1 MATRAKSRRKT
12 AGKSKGRGRS
22 SSAAT
27 KRSAKRATSRTR
39 SGAAKRAGTKRAT
52 TKRATTKRTA
62 TKRATTKVRAA
73 PKRGATTKR
82 RGAAGGR
89 AGMRRGMSQ
98 RSRSALAK
106 AARMMSQQVS
116 EQKVPGDAI
125 ALLEQDHREVE
136 ALYEQFEQ
144 AESSSEKSEL
154 AWKICLA
161 LTVHAEIEEEIF
173 YPRARRNID
182 ETELLDEAEVEHA
195 SAKQLI
201 AEIEEMTPR
210 DKLFDAKVKVLV
222 EYVKHHV
229 KEEETE
235 LFPKVRESGMDLHEM
250 GRMLTE
256 RKLELL
262 SALSGRA

>member
-27 KRSAKRATSRTR
+27 KGSAKRATARTR
-39 SGAAKRAGTKRAT
+39 SGAAKRASTKRATSKRAT
-52 TKRATTKRTA
+52 TK
-62 TKRATTKVRAA
+62 RAA

-82 RGAAGGR
+82 RGAARGR
-89 AGMRRGMSQ
+89 TGMRRGMSQ
-98 RSRSALAK
+98 RSRAALAR
-106 AARMMSQQVS
+106 AARMMTQQVS

-161 LTVHAEIEEEIF
+161 ITVHAAIEEEIF

-235 LFPKVRESGMDLHEM
+235 LFPKVRESGIDLHEM

-262 SALSGRA
+262 STLAGRA